1 MDLRETPITDS
12 DIQCFNIIKSLR
24 ELLLE
29 CPKHMRENVKPPEEG
44 ELGGSGESEDDEN
57 KVGEENEDS
66 NDLGSEE
73 SSDSE
78 DDNED
83 AEEKLKC
90 DSPSTATSGQF
101 VEFIVQ
107 NGSWTMMNTGNIP
120 DEAYQRRGRELN
132 GLRYLISVSDGEKS
146 SNSACHGS

>member
-29 CPKHMRENVKPPEEG
+29 CPKHMRESPKPQEQA
-44 ELGGSGESEDDEN
+44 ELGGSAESEDDEN
-57 KVGEENEDS
+57 KEREENEDS
-66 NDLGSEE
+66 NDLDSEE

-83 AEEKLKC
+83 REEKLKS

-101 VEFIVQ
+101 VEFVVQ

-120 DEAYQRRGRELN
+120 EEAYQRRGRELN
-132 GLRYLISVSDGEKS
+132 GLRYLISVSDGERCS
-146 SNSACHGS
+146 DSVC